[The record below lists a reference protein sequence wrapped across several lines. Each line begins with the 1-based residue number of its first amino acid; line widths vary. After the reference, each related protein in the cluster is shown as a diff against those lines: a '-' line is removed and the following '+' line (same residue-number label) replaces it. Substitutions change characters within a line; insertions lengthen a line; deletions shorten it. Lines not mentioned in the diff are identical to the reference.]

1 MVSTAKAFVTLLT
14 VFATLGLTG
23 EFGFTQG
30 QPASTSVATT
40 FQCVELD
47 QGYATIAKR
56 GTRTTTPMIT
66 WKSTAFGP
74 QFTPQRRCQIV
85 SDRLTQA
92 VAANGG
98 KLKQLKMTYGTVN
111 GSPTICY
118 INSLDEKCN
127 DTNLLLTLNRSD
139 RGQERLILQQLVTF
153 SIKGGGS
160 AVSRGPVQ
168 RAIVD
173 LGLQVESAL
182 GDGGGNDPSMIKPV
196 TRPQQPVPSVE
207 PAVRSGSPVD
217 NSL

>member
-1 MVSTAKAFVTLLT
+1 MVSTAKVFITALS
-14 VFATLGLTG
+14 VFATLGLIG
-23 EFGFTQG
+23 EVGLTQG
-30 QPASTSVATT
+30 QPAPVATT
-40 FQCVELD
+40 FQCVGLG

-118 INSLDEKCN
+118 INSPAEKCN
-127 DTNLLLTLNRSD
+127 GTNLLLTLNQSD
-139 RGQERLILQQLVTF
+139 RGQEKLILQQLVTF

-168 RAIVD
+168 RAVVD
-173 LGLQVESAL
+173 LGLQVENAL
-182 GDGGGNDPSMIKPV
+182 GDGGGTAPSVNTPV
-196 TRPQQPVPSVE
+196 AQPQQSAPPVKPTIK
-207 PAVRSGSPVD
+207 SGYPVD